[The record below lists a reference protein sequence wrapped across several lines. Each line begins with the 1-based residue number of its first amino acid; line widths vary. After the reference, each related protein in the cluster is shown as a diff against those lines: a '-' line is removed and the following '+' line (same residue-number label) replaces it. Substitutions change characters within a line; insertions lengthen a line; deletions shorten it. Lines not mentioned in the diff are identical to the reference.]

1 MKRITI
7 TIAACVFGLGLAQ
20 AQDQEGASSMAEL
33 LQQIEQGQ
41 ARDSQEARQR
51 EARFAQARNEQQN
64 LLNQARQERARQER
78 NSERLEQ
85 LFEEN
90 QNRIVAARQQLDER
104 LGALKELFG
113 VLQTVSGDMQGRFKE
128 SLTNIQYPER
138 EAFLIAL
145 GSKMAGA
152 SELASIEEIEQLW
165 YELQREVS
173 ESGKIVRFNHE
184 VTTAA
189 GDVINADIVR
199 VGVFNIVY
207 EDGYLQYNSS
217 TGSVSELT
225 RQPEQARYTNSTE
238 DMMEDDVGPVT
249 FGIDGTRG
257 SILALLVESPT
268 LGDRLQQG
276 GIVGYCIMGLGAI
289 GLLIALW
296 RWIALS
302 TAGRKVN
309 AQLKRDSASTD
320 NPLGR
325 VLAAYEANQNAD
337 TETIELKLSEAALKE
352 MPELTKG
359 LLFIKVI
366 SVVAPLMGL
375 LGTVTGM
382 IKTFQVITL
391 FGAGD
396 PKMMAGDRTRSRRC
410 YPDGTNPHAGQWSEP
425 QDRQYSPV
433 AKCRNRCD
441 AFGETRLSSGRDHAL
456 VIMSRSSPRG

>member
-1 MKRITI
+1 MKQLTI
-7 TIAACVFGLGLAQ
+7 IIASLFLFVGVAQ
-20 AQDQEGASSMAEL
+20 TQDDASTMDEL
-33 LQQIEQGQ
+33 LQQIQQGQ
-41 ARDSQEARQR
+41 SRDSREARQR
-51 EARFAQARNEQQN
+51 EQRFAQSRNEQQN

-85 LFEEN
+85 LFEDN
-90 QNRIVAARQQLDER
+90 QNRIVAARQALDER

-113 VLQTVSGDMQGRFKE
+113 VLQTVSGDAQGRFSE
-128 SLTNIQYPER
+128 SLTSIQFPDR
-138 EAFLIAL
+138 ETFLVEL

-152 SELASIEEIEQLW
+152 SSLASIEEIERLW

-173 ESGKIVRFNHE
+173 ESGKIVRFDHE
-184 VTTAA
+184 ITTAA
-189 GDVINADIVR
+189 GDVIDTKIVR
-199 VGVFNIVY
+199 VGLFNIVY
-207 EDGYLQYNSS
+207 EDGYLRYNST
-217 TGSVSELT
+217 TGSVSALT
-225 RQPEQARYTNSTE
+225 RQPEQSRYTNSTS
-238 DMMEDDVGPVT
+238 DMVLDTEGPVT

-268 LGDRLQQG
+268 IGDRLRQG
-276 GIVGYCIMGLGAI
+276 GIVGYCIMGLGVI

-296 RWIALS
+296 RAVGLS
-302 TAGRKVN
+302 TAGRKVS
-309 AQLKRDSASTD
+309 AQLKRDAASTD

-325 VLAAYEANQNAD
+325 VLAAYEANRGAD

-352 MPELTKG
+352 MPDLTKG

-396 PKMMAGDRTRSRRC
+396 PKMMAGGISQALMTTVLGLVVAIPMVLIHTLVSGQSRKII
-410 YPDGTNPHAGQWSEP
+410 NILQSQSAGIVASHSE
-425 QDRQYSPV
+425 
-433 AKCRNRCD
+433 KH
-441 AFGETRLSSGRDHAL
+441 G
-456 VIMSRSSPRG
+456 